1 MFDISWTEIMVI
13 GVVALLV
20 VGPKELP
27 ALLRTVGRYVGMI
40 KHQAAEFRAQF
51 DEAMRESELEQLK
64 KEVETAGREMA
75 ATVQDA
81 ERSVQTEIHDAKR
94 EFALSPGPATPA
106 LEASGAITAP
116 PLIEATVS
124 ANGAPRE
131 GLTREDLNGAGAA
144 AGPPR
149 DEAQAKT
156 GA

>member
-40 KHQAAEFRAQF
+40 KQQAAEFRAQF
-51 DEAMRESELEQLK
+51 DEAMRESEIEQLK

-94 EFALSPGPATPA
+94 EFALSPAPAAPA
-106 LEASGAITAP
+106 LDASDAIVAP
-116 PLIEATVS
+116 PMIEATVS

-131 GLTREDLNGAGAA
+131 GLTREGLNGAGAA
-144 AGPPR
+144 SEAPR
-149 DEAQAKT
+149 DEAHAKT

>member
-40 KHQAAEFRAQF
+40 KQQAAEFRAQF

-94 EFALSPGPATPA
+94 EFALSPESAAPA
-106 LEASGAITAP
+106 LEASDAIVAP
-116 PLIEATVS
+116 PMIEATVS
-124 ANGAPRE
+124 ANGEARE
-131 GLTREDLNGAGAA
+131 GLNGAGAA
-144 AGPPR
+144 AEQPR
-149 DEAQAKT
+149 DEAHEAQAKA

>member
-40 KHQAAEFRAQF
+40 KQQAAEFRAQF
-51 DEAMRESELEQLK
+51 DEAMRESEIEQLK

-94 EFALSPGPATPA
+94 EFALSPGPAPPA
-106 LEASGAITAP
+106 LEASDAIVAP

-124 ANGAPRE
+124 TNGAPRE
-131 GLTREDLNGAGAA
+131 ALTREGLNGAGAA
-144 AGPPR
+144 SEPPR
-149 DEAQAKT
+149 DEAHAKT